1 MNASTVTLI
10 ILILILIAIAVIDA
24 RTMEIPLVLNIA
36 IFILGIAS
44 IWTIGEPS
52 IISRLIGMIIISL
65 PMLITVFFIPGG
77 FGGGDIKLM
86 AAVGFFIGWKLNLVA
101 FFLALIAGGACGI
114 ILLLTKKA
122 DKKDHFAFGPFLC
135 SGIIISIFAG
145 DKLVE
150 WYLNLGPSL
159 LGMR

>member
-1 MNASTVTLI
+1 MNMATITLI
-10 ILILILIAIAVIDA
+10 ILILLLIAVAVIDA
-24 RTMEIPLVLNIA
+24 KTMEIPLVLNIS
-36 IFILGIAS
+36 IFLLGIVS

-65 PMLITVFFIPGG
+65 PMLVTVYFIPGG

-101 FFLALIAGGACGI
+101 FFLALLAGGAWGI

-122 DKKDHFAFGPFLC
+122 GKKDHFAFGPFLC
-135 SGIIISIFAG
+135 GGIIIALFVG
-145 DKLVE
+145 DELVN